1 MDKRTAEEKIKE
13 LAQDVQQ
20 AAKPI
25 VEKAKPYVEKAEPY
39 IDEIK
44 TKAEP
49 YIDDIKTK
57 AEPVIDDIKTKA
69 EPVLKKAKQGTAK
82 AKDVANNVKKDISKA
97 SARRNC
103 KEEVFVQYAAHE
115 VRTSDIVKAAKADYI
130 AKGHAESDI
139 KEIQV
144 YIKPSDNAAYYVV
157 NHAETGKIGFNK

>member
-13 LAQDVQQ
+13 IAQDVQQ

-49 YIDDIKTK
+49 
-57 AEPVIDDIKTKA
+57 VIDDIKVKA

-130 AKGHAESDI
+130 AKGHVESDI